1 MEFSQCAQRD
11 DCKAEY
17 YPRSRPLA
25 PCRRAPLKKPS
36 LLKRFRYPASTKKQR
51 GWYTRCLSNPPVI
64 TA

>member
-17 YPRSRPLA
+17 YPRSKPLA
-25 PCRRAPLKKPS
+25 PCRRALLKTPS

-51 GWYTRCLSNPPVI
+51 G
-64 TA
+64 